1 MEQTEKILDISWRTI
16 LKISIAVAIFYVLY
30 SVRDIMIWFIFAL
43 TISILFNPVI
53 NFLQKR
59 RIPRTIAVI
68 LVYVGTFGALSFLLY
83 LIIPLFISEI
93 QMFLKSFPEY
103 FEKISPPLKGLG
115 IRAFEDIESFLGAMG
130 TTLEGMADNIFGA
143 LFAIFGGVFTTL
155 FVIITAI
162 FLSLEGKSVEKGL
175 LLLFP
180 KKYEAQVL
188 DVWGRCQKKV
198 AGWFGARL
206 IACLF
211 VGVFSYVLLM
221 LTNVKYPFT
230 LAMFA
235 GVFNF
240 IPYIGP
246 LLTGIVLFL
255 IIFPVDPF
263 KSIFVLIVFVIIQ
276 QLENSIL
283 TPILMKKFVGLP
295 PALVLLSLVVGGS
308 LWGLLGAVL
317 AIPLFGIL
325 FEFLREFLQRRRDGN
340 AAMVQ

>member
-1 MEQTEKILDISWRTI
+1 MNGEKILDISWRTI
-16 LKISIAVAIFYVLY
+16 LKISVAVAIFYILY
-30 SVRDIMIWFIFAL
+30 SVRDILIWFVFAL
-43 TISILFNPVI
+43 TISILFNPAI

-59 RIPRTIAVI
+59 RIPRTIAVV
-68 LVYVGTFGALSFLLY
+68 LVYLGTFGMLSFLIY
-83 LIIPLFISEI
+83 LVVPLFTSEI
-93 QMFLKSFPEY
+93 QMFLESFPEY

-115 IRAFEDIESFLGAMG
+115 FQAFENIESFLKATG
-130 TTLEGMADNIFGA
+130 TTLEGMADSIFSA

-180 KKYEAQVL
+180 KKYEVQVL

-211 VGVFSYVLLM
+211 VGVLSYVLLM

-240 IPYIGP
+240 IPYVGP
-246 LLTGIVLFL
+246 LLTGIIFFL
-255 IIFPVDPF
+255 IIFPADMF
-263 KSIFVLIVFVIIQ
+263 KGIFVLIVFTIIQ

-283 TPILMKKFVGLP
+283 TPMLMKKFVGLP

-340 AAMVQ
+340 AVVVL

>member
-1 MEQTEKILDISWRTI
+1 MNGEKILDISWKTI
-16 LKISIAVAIFYVLY
+16 LKISIAVAIFYILY
-30 SVRDIMIWFIFAL
+30 SVRDILIWFIFAL
-43 TISILFNPVI
+43 TISILFNPAI

-59 RIPRTIAVI
+59 RIPRIIAVV
-68 LVYVGTFGALSFLLY
+68 LVYVGTFGILSFLIY
-83 LIIPLFISEI
+83 LVVPLFISEI
-93 QMFLKSFPEY
+93 QMFLQSFPEY

-115 IRAFEDIESFLGAMG
+115 FQAFENVESFLLVLGV
-130 TTLEGMADNIFGA
+130 TLEGMADNIFSA
-143 LFAIFGGVFTTL
+143 LFAVFGGVFTTL

-162 FLSLEGKSVEKGL
+162 FLSMEGKSVERGL

-180 KKYEAQVL
+180 KKHEAQVL
-188 DVWGRCQKKV
+188 DVWARCQKKV

-206 IACLF
+206 VACLF
-211 VGVFSYVLLM
+211 VGVLSYVLLM

-230 LAMFA
+230 LALFA

-246 LLTGIVLFL
+246 LLTGIVFFL
-255 IIFPVDPF
+255 IIFPVDIF
-263 KSIFVLIVFVIIQ
+263 KGIFVLIVFAIIQ

-295 PALVLLSLVVGGS
+295 PALVLLSLVIGGS

-325 FEFLREFLQRRRDGN
+325 FEFLKEFLQRRRNGK
-340 AAMVQ
+340 AVMVQ